1 MSIQEIIIDIRGSIE
16 ISDAQVTQFIRWA
29 QERYVNYSAYRL
41 ACNENV
47 NIIDRYIRTNIF
59 TRDMKSIW
67 RQAEP
72 YIEISDTNEN
82 IKRLQTYRKR
92 LVTKIK
98 YMKVKLGKLA
108 WPVESAEEVRRQRAA
123 SPTYVGPIMRED
135 GSGMSLYIDEVIPIY
150 VEAPIP
156 CIKEKY
162 LCITNDIADKYI
174 TESCAICLD
183 KHIIGDICMPN
194 CGNGHIFGADCFRNW
209 KLNTCPLCR
218 STCSEI
224 TVFKLSNSNS

>member
-1 MSIQEIIIDIRGSIE
+1 MSIEYISIDIRGSID
-16 ISDAQVTQFIRWA
+16 ISDTQVTEFIRWA

-47 NIIDRYIRTNIF
+47 NTIDRYIRTNIF

-72 YIEISDTNEN
+72 YIDISDTNEN

-108 WPVESAEEVRRQRAA
+108 WPVESAEEVRRQRAT

-150 VEAPIP
+150 VEATIP

-162 LCITNDIADKYI
+162 LCITNDIAEKYI
-174 TESCAICLD
+174 KESCAICLD

-194 CGNGHIFGADCFRNW
+194 CGNGHIFGADCFRDW

>member
-1 MSIQEIIIDIRGSIE
+1 MSIEYISIDIRGSID
-16 ISDAQVTQFIRWA
+16 ISDTQVTEIIRWA

-47 NIIDRYIRTNIF
+47 NTIDRYIRTNIF

-72 YIEISDTNEN
+72 YIDISDTNEN

-108 WPVESAEEVRRQRAA
+108 WPVESAEEVRRQRAT

-150 VEAPIP
+150 VEATIP

-162 LCITNDIADKYI
+162 LCITNDIAEKYI
-174 TESCAICLD
+174 KESCAICLD

-194 CGNGHIFGADCFRNW
+194 CGNGHIFGADCFRDW